1 MVAYRNYHGVA
12 SLQLWTSGTYIV
24 TKFSLPTLMYVL
36 LITLTHDEGV
46 KSESAELITHK

>member
-36 LITLTHDEGV
+36 LITLTEGV